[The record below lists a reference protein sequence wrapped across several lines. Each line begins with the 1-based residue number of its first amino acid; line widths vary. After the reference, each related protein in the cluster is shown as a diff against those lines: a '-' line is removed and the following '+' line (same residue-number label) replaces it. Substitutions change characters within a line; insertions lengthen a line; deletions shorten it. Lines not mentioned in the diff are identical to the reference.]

1 MRHSG
6 YPSPV
11 SLKIHSH
18 TNLLKVFADT
28 LTDRIANFKLLMASC
43 IVEFVIVCE
52 MMHILQP
59 PRVGGVKVYIDNI
72 RRNEV
77 IMDMEIV

>member
-1 MRHSG
+1 VSCFFLRHSV
-6 YPSPV
+6 YMYIYIYIFSATFYTPA
-11 SLKIHSH
+11 L
-18 TNLLKVFADT
+18 A
-28 LTDRIANFKLLMASC
+28 
-43 IVEFVIVCE
+43 EFV
-52 MMHILQP
+52 ILQP